1 MRVKVTLACTDC
13 KQRNY
18 NTMKN
23 KKNDPDRIEF
33 MKYCKF
39 CKKHTLHRETKQL
52 IKGCEKMDRKSAVSN
67 AKKRPSIREYFKGVK
82 VETGKVIWPNKKE
95 LASFTSVVIVTC
107 FVFAIIFWVFD
118 TAFLALLKAVLNISM
133 QRDR

>member
-1 MRVKVTLACTDC
+1 
-13 KQRNY
+13 
-18 NTMKN
+18 
-23 KKNDPDRIEF
+23 
-33 MKYCKF
+33 
-39 CKKHTLHRETKQL
+39 
-52 IKGCEKMDRKSAVSN
+52 MDRKSAVSN

-133 QRDR
+133 

>member
-1 MRVKVTLACTDC
+1 
-13 KQRNY
+13 
-18 NTMKN
+18 
-23 KKNDPDRIEF
+23 
-33 MKYCKF
+33 
-39 CKKHTLHRETKQL
+39 
-52 IKGCEKMDRKSAVSN
+52 MDRKSAVSN

-107 FVFAIIFWVFD
+107 LVFAIIFWVFD

-133 QRDR
+133 